1 MNNKSPL
8 NFSMPSD
15 QRDILNDYVENAT
28 GSSPNEIMGKFYEA
42 KTGNKAPVDENGN
55 MLPIFENMRKGPK
68 QLGNYNSGNYEDLL
82 AAEGIS
88 MGQQGPNE
96 MMGNQS
102 FDPSGMNSS
111 GFGNASEYG
120 NQSMGFSEELVS
132 NMPQANS
139 ANPASTVPITTGNM
153 TPQTQN
159 ISQGMFGTA
168 SNRQRSIA
176 PKPLIN
182 I

>member
-15 QRDILNDYVENAT
+15 QRNIVSDYIENST
-28 GSSPNEIMGKFYEA
+28 GSSPTEIMGKFYEA

-55 MLPIFENMRKGPK
+55 MLPFEMRKGPK

-82 AAEGIS
+82 SAEGIS

-120 NQSMGFSEELVS
+120 NQSMAFNSES
-132 NMPQANS
+132 NAPQSNG

-153 TPQTQN
+153 TPQVQN
-159 ISQGMFGTA
+159 ISQGVFGTA

>member
-8 NFSMPSD
+8 NFSLPQD
-15 QRDILNDYVENAT
+15 QRDILEDQMQNAS
-28 GSSPNEIMGKFYEA
+28 GLSSTEMIGKFYEA
-42 KTGNKAPVDENGN
+42 KTGMKAPVDENGN
-55 MLPIFENMRKGPK
+55 ILPITMQKKGAMN

-153 TPQTQN
+153 TPQVQN

-168 SNRQRSIA
+168 SNRQRSIE